1 MNTAL
6 RVAIVGVDHPHGFAW
21 RETLR
26 AQGGE
31 ALEIVAVVP
40 RFGGAIASLEESLA
54 GLPRFER
61 VEDLL
66 GSGVGFDGALV
77 CLPNAETPGVVEAL
91 ARAGK
96 AVLVEK
102 PLGRTA
108 EEASSALSAV
118 SAAGVA
124 YQDGYI
130 WRYDD
135 LITRLR
141 EMVRD
146 GRFGRLFQVEM
157 TFVTSDAR
165 RRGEDHWLF
174 DPALSGGG
182 FFQWLG
188 CHWLDLLL
196 YVTGKAVVGVTAR
209 VGVYGGSAL
218 AVEDGGAVILELEGG
233 GLATLSGGYW
243 LPRWAGASRW
253 SLHGT
258 ERWVVWEPARPGTG
272 GVLEI
277 HGPKPQWD
285 AMDET
290 FALAPDATRG
300 YGGQKGIAAVADWVA
315 SARSG
320 GGRPCRSTPATTGAV
335 LELLDLIG
343 QSSRE
348 GRRLPCHVGVG

>member
-1 MNTAL
+1 MDNPFRLA
-6 RVAIVGVDHPHGFAW
+6 VVGIDHPHGFAW

-26 AQGGE
+26 AQGDS
-31 ALEIVAVVP
+31 AIAIVAIVP

-54 GLPRFER
+54 ACPRFDR

-66 GSGVGFDGALV
+66 NAGIPFDGALV
-77 CLPNAETPGVVEAL
+77 CLPNDETPAAVEAL

-96 AVLVEK
+96 AILVEK
-102 PLGRTA
+102 PLARTA
-108 EEASSALSAV
+108 AEGQAALKAV
-118 SAAGVA
+118 SDAAVS

-141 EMVRD
+141 DMVQD
-146 GRFGRLFQVEM
+146 GRFGRLFHVEM

-174 DPALSGGG
+174 DPAISGGG
-182 FFQWLG
+182 FFHWLG

-196 YVTGKAVVGVTAR
+196 FVTGQAVVGVTAR
-209 VGVYGGSAL
+209 IGTFGGSDL
-218 AVEDGGAVILELEGG
+218 KVEDGGAVILELENGT
-233 GLATLSGGYW
+233 LATLSGGYW
-243 LPRWAGASRW
+243 LPRWSGASRW

-290 FALAPDATRG
+290 FALPLDTARG
-300 YGGQKGIAAVADWVA
+300 YGGQKGIAAVADWLA
-315 SARSG
+315 AARSG
-320 GGRPCRSTPATTGAV
+320 GGARCRSTPATTGAV
-335 LELLDLIG
+335 LALLDVIG

-348 GRRLPCHVGVG
+348 GRRLSCRIGPL